1 MGSTPSTD
9 TGSNPSVNTPSPVPA
24 TDTGSSSS
32 GSVTIT
38 NKDGLNM
45 WWYAVT
51 LSVPSGVTMG
61 SLKMK
66 DSTMSAWEEGV
77 NEWNYYKFTGNT
89 PYSAPFHF
97 KITTSSGQEFIG
109 YNVIRSITAG
119 DCGQISPTSAYTADN
134 EGRTM
139 TDSIPGYEVVVMVIC
154 SVFV

>member
-9 TGSNPSVNTPSPVPA
+9 TGSSPSSNTPSPVPA

-51 LSVPSGVTMG
+51 LSVPSGVTVN

-66 DSTMSAWEEGV
+66 DSTMSSWEEGV

-97 KITTSSGQEFIG
+97 KVTTSSGQEFIG
-109 YNVIRSITAG
+109 YNVITSINEG
-119 DCGQISPTSAYTADN
+119 DRVTVSLSSGYTAN
-134 EGRTM
+134 EMNTSTKAMSSG
-139 TDSIPGYEVVVMVIC
+139 E
-154 SVFV
+154 